1 MLLEQDGFS
10 KVSEL
15 SPGLV
20 FATES
25 VSELFKLTYP
35 NLFEN
40 LLSYLNPVTFF
51 HFVILSDWPPLLLR
65 ITFFF
70 RIVEEE
76 QNICSN
82 MWQDFN
88 RKIISTI
95 NVKMKTLSPKKYQ
108 LLLFEKILPHKVGIK
123 KKYFCFMKNVFVT
136 TYNFNVWQHS
146 L

>member
-35 NLFEN
+35 NLFK
-40 LLSYLNPVTFF
+40 SIFGYLNPVTFF
-51 HFVILSDWPPLLLR
+51 HFVILSDWLPLLLR

-76 QNICSN
+76 ENICSN
-82 MWQDFN
+82 MWHNFN

-95 NVKMKTLSPKKYQ
+95 NVKMKTLSPKRYQ
-108 LLLFEKILPHKVGIK
+108 LLLFGKIHSQMVGINFLEKIIWFHEKGFHNNL
-123 KKYFCFMKNVFVT
+123 
-136 TYNFNVWQHS
+136 
-146 L
+146 